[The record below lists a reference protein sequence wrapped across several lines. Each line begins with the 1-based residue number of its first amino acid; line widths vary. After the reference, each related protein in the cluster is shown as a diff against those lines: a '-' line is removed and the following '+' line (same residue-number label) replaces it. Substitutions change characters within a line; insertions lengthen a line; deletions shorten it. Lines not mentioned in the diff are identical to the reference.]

1 MDGTSA
7 SCSTCIPAAATSNS
21 FWWHTTSTSRLQCRF
36 RTATTSSC
44 TASSNSIRRAPS
56 SIGLITT
63 REDATRRALS
73 RCTAR
78 RMNEGASSQRAPL
91 SVALASRSPR
101 RRQLLE
107 SLGLDVVEVP
117 SSYDESAHAYADPRE
132 MVLEHARGKA
142 ALATPNG
149 PPLLVAADT
158 DVVIDGE
165 VLGKPRDATDAAA
178 MLRLLSGR
186 THVVHTGFALL
197 DRARAVSFD
206 GVESAHVTFLELDGE
221 HIECYVASGEPLD
234 KAGAYGIQ
242 GRGALLVASI
252 DGDFYTVMG
261 LPLARLG
268 RAFASLG
275 YDLL

>member
-1 MDGTSA
+1 
-7 SCSTCIPAAATSNS
+7 
-21 FWWHTTSTSRLQCRF
+21 
-36 RTATTSSC
+36 
-44 TASSNSIRRAPS
+44 
-56 SIGLITT
+56 
-63 REDATRRALS
+63 
-73 RCTAR
+73 
-78 RMNEGASSQRAPL
+78 MNEGASSQRAAL

-101 RRQLLE
+101 RRQLLK
-107 SLGLDVVEVP
+107 SLGLHVVEVA
-117 SSYDESAHAYADPRE
+117 SSYDENAHAYSDPRE

-142 ALATPNG
+142 ALAAPNG

-158 DVVIDGE
+158 DVVIDGA

-197 DRARAVSFD
+197 DRARGVSCD
-206 GVESAHVTFLELDGE
+206 GVESARVTFLELDGD
-221 HIECYVASGEPLD
+221 HIARYVASGEPLD